1 MDFSIFESH
10 CNLITKI
17 SSDTKKDTYK
27 KIYHKKHSEGVRFSR
42 HPRRY
47 NNLIMGDRASTGSTS
62 SFKQPTSK
70 RRATM
75 NIQDSIQL
83 LQVQGVNLK
92 ALDGGSFAFEA
103 RSSMSNDLEHQRRL
117 ARDSLQRASIT
128 GIPSKYL
135 VPNYSKID
143 TISYSDSTI
152 SDSDLMGTPKNTS
165 TPRTSQHLE
174 STSTPYCPSAKSPSK
189 LSSCSSMSVQKKAQ
203 KKKDSSFMPGE
214 QAASMLLA
222 DELSWKRQ
230 NQILPVPINEA
241 FSIISEQPI
250 KNISIGEFFQQNFE
264 NMSLFPG
271 ASSPPRATSPVPL
284 VDDSVLSDLS
294 SKLDADFSGLSFIQ
308 QVIKDTQCTP
318 VSAAEKLLKNG
329 GKVSRPSSTY
339 VKETSTRPT
348 SKNSYTI
355 DHPHSEACRSMIEK
369 EHKNTID
376 ISSSSKH
383 SRRTPSPH
391 TSTKMSL
398 LKETPI
404 RPMSKNSSY
413 TTDHSDNE
421 ALRSIIE
428 KENKNTLNIPTS
440 LKYDRRTVSP
450 TKSAH
455 SSLQSSPHSCQS
467 EASSVPSRNSASVSS
482 RSTSSVL
489 TSLPNGR
496 LPIDSD
502 KTELIWGCIKVGKC
516 DTQEF
521 RLRNKSS
528 KKLGLQ
534 LVISGQDYKIRKDNR
549 QDSEPLTSFKMLMQ
563 PHEVKTITVS
573 FIPTRMGAAVGQLTF
588 TPIDNNLKSMS
599 NQIVKLWG
607 YGGYTKVDYKNLSR
621 DTSGRF
627 WLSLGTLNNSSLMA
641 QKFSVRNIGL
651 LPAFIHLSL
660 VSKDLFKVT
669 VTPSFFALI
678 SEEEREITVTYRQ
691 TSEDRSKFSKVV
703 KDNMVVDLGTLI
715 VTSGEEVTRGRLR
728 NLCKQSIARNEAI
741 DDLSNILMQRIN
753 GEVQKLL
760 TRKEIV
766 LTIEMDPDETI
777 IPQFL
782 DDSEMFQTLY
792 QDDSSA
798 VPKKK
803 SDRLFLSSIR
813 STTID
818 YEVTSRPA
826 GLTVHPKRGVVEPG
840 REAVLN
846 VSYEG
851 AVPERRMEFN
861 VTVSCDGQILETTVK
876 WNFYKMPPLIC
887 TQNTHSHVD
896 YGIPLLAR
904 KSTDYRTCTGTY
916 HRYIPNIP
924 QHFDCRVKARVKK
937 HLLEKDIALHEDIKT
952 TYANEYF
959 KKSKLDDPVEVHTR
973 ALPAGYVRYHRDL
986 QERMFANPPKPMTP
1000 EISEMKDN
1008 FRQPH
1013 YKHERREIFGPAV
1026 SASCELSGLEGP
1038 LQPGISPA
1046 QKGYWKYLDIYMTE
1060 NKMNYIPYTEEQLEN
1075 CKEDLATYYNC
1086 NGIYE
1091 KSKKTLPPP
1100 ISGNKVIFDKMLFK
1114 HQLPN
1119 RFLSRGQKRCPNFG
1133 MNTEQRDNY
1142 IYQTFSSLYPYI
1154 ADPGVEYKVT
1164 FPATGPGEIYKT
1176 PAMYISESKGN
1187 IGTGQRVSRFVNIG
1201 PDEVVPHTPCSVM
1214 VEQ

>member
-47 NNLIMGDRASTGSTS
+47 NNQCFQLIMGDRASTGSTS

-329 GKVSRPSSTY
+329 GKVS
-339 VKETSTRPT
+339 
-348 SKNSYTI
+348 
-355 DHPHSEACRSMIEK
+355 RSMIEK

-876 WNFYKMPPLIC
+876 
-887 TQNTHSHVD
+887 
-896 YGIPLLAR
+896 
-904 KSTDYRTCTGTY
+904 
-916 HRYIPNIP
+916 
-924 QHFDCRVKARVKK
+924 RVKARVKK

>member
-1 MDFSIFESH
+1 MDNFCCLKRCFQ
-10 CNLITKI
+10 
-17 SSDTKKDTYK
+17 
-27 KIYHKKHSEGVRFSR
+27 
-42 HPRRY
+42 
-47 NNLIMGDRASTGSTS
+47 LIMGDRESAGSAS
-62 SFKQPTSK
+62 SFKRPTSTNSK
-70 RRATM
+70 RRSTM

-83 LQVQGVNLK
+83 LQVQGVNLH
-92 ALDGGSFAFEA
+92 ALDGGGFVFEG
-103 RSSMSNDLEHQRRL
+103 RNSTSSDLQHQRRL
-117 ARDSLQRASIT
+117 ARNSLQRASIT

-143 TISYSDSTI
+143 TISYNDSTI
-152 SDSDLMGTPKNTS
+152 SDSDIMGTPKNTS

-174 STSTPYCPSAKSPSK
+174 STSTPYCPTAKSPSK
-189 LSSCSSMSVQKKAQ
+189 PSSCRSTSVPKKSEP
-203 KKKDSSFMPGE
+203 KKDNSFTPAE

-230 NQILPVPINEA
+230 HQILPVPTNEA
-241 FSIISEQPI
+241 FSILSEQPI
-250 KNISIGEFFQQNFE
+250 NSVSIGEFFQQNFE
-264 NMSLFPG
+264 NVSLFPG

-284 VDDSVLSDLS
+284 VDSTVLSDIS

-308 QVIKDTQCTP
+308 QVIKDAECTP
-318 VSAAEKLLKNG
+318 KSAAEKLLKN
-329 GKVSRPSSTY
+329 V
-339 VKETSTRPT
+339 
-348 SKNSYTI
+348 
-355 DHPHSEACRSMIEK
+355 EK
-369 EHKNTID
+369 
-376 ISSSSKH
+376 ISSSGKH
-383 SRRTPSPH
+383 SRTPSPH
-391 TSTKMSL
+391 TSTKMSH
-398 LKETPI
+398 LKETPV

-428 KENKNTLNIPTS
+428 KENKNTINIPS
-440 LKYDRRTVSP
+440 SSNNYRRTLSP
-450 TKSAH
+450 PRSTH
-455 SSLQSSPHSCQS
+455 SSLQSSPRSCQS
-467 EASSVPSRNSASVSS
+467 QASGNSLSAPS

-489 TSLPNGR
+489 TSLPKGR

-502 KTELIWGCIKVGKC
+502 RIELIWGCVKVGKC

-534 LVISGQDYKIRKDNR
+534 LIISGQDYKIRKDNR
-549 QDSEPLTSFKMLMQ
+549 QDSEPLTSFKMVMQ
-563 PHEVKTITVS
+563 PHEVKTITRHFREILAVTGHAKQQLVDGPEVFGEKYWASSS
-573 FIPTRMGAAVGQLTF
+573 FHP
-588 TPIDNNLKSMS
+588 
-599 NQIVKLWG
+599 
-607 YGGYTKVDYKNLSR
+607 
-621 DTSGRF
+621 
-627 WLSLGTLNNSSLMA
+627 SLPG
-641 QKFSVRNIGL
+641 FEG
-651 LPAFIHLSL
+651 FIQ
-660 VSKDLFKVT
+660 

-678 SEEEREITVTYRQ
+678 SQEEREITVTYRQ
-691 TSEDRSKFSKVV
+691 TSEDRAKFSKLV

-728 NLCKQSIARNEAI
+728 HLCKQSIARNEAI

-753 GEVQKLL
+753 GEVMPEDLVKFKEDHRNLEQVQKLL

-782 DDSEMFQTLY
+782 DDSDMFRTLY
-792 QDDSSA
+792 QEDSSA
-798 VPKKK
+798 GLNEAAISNPIKLEPSAVILTVPKKK
-803 SDRLFLSSIR
+803 SDRLFLLSNRSI
-813 STTID
+813 TVE

-826 GLTVHPKRGVVEPG
+826 NLTLHPKRGAVEPG
-840 REAVLN
+840 KEAVIN
-846 VSYEG
+846 VSYDG
-851 AVPERRMEFN
+851 TVPERRMEFT

-876 WNFYKMPPLIC
+876 VVSDQFLSRNLNKMPPLIC

-896 YGIPLLAR
+896 YGIPLLAS

-937 HLLEKDIALHEDIKT
+937 HLLEKDIALHDDIKT
-952 TYANEYF
+952 TYTNEYF
-959 KKSKLDDPVEVHTR
+959 KKSKLDDPIEVYAR
-973 ALPAGYVRYHRDL
+973 AVPAGYVRYHRDL
-986 QERMFANPPKPMTP
+986 QEKMFANPPKPMTP

-1013 YKHERREIFGPAV
+1013 YKHERR
-1026 SASCELSGLEGP
+1026 LEGP

-1060 NKMNYIPYTEEQLEN
+1060 NKMNFVPYSEEQLER

-1086 NGIYE
+1086 NGMYE

-1100 ISGNKVIFDKMLFK
+1100 ISGNKAVFDKLLFK

-1119 RFLSRGQKRCPNFG
+1119 RFLSRGQTRCPNTG
-1133 MNTEQRDNY
+1133 MNTDQRDNY

-1154 ADPGVEYKVT
+1154 SSPGVEYKVT
-1164 FPATGPGEIYKT
+1164 FPAAGPGEIYKT
-1176 PAMYISESKGN
+1176 PGMYISESKGH

-1201 PDEVVPHTPCSVM
+1201 PDEIVPHPPCSVK